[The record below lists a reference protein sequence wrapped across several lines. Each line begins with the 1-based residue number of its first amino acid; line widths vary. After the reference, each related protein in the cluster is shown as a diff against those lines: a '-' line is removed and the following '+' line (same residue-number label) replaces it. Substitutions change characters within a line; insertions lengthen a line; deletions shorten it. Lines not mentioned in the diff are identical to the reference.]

1 MKNPSLPQRPTV
13 LLLLQ
18 DRKNH
23 SRHKPQDMGY
33 SSSQPAR
40 SYAELQYCVCTCI
53 TILGNIVP
61 KNGTG
66 LRHKSVQ
73 KKHTWTLAYFD
84 TLVLKKFGTL
94 VLKKCHKKC
103 VVKVF

>member
-23 SRHKPQDMGY
+23 SCHKPQDMGY
-33 SSSQPAR
+33 SSLQPAR
-40 SYAELQYCVCTCI
+40 SYVELQYCVCTCI
-53 TILGNIVP
+53 IILGNTVP
-61 KNGTG
+61 KNGIG
-66 LRHKSVQ
+66 LRHRSVQ

-84 TLVLKKFGTL
+84 TLVLKKFETL
-94 VLKKCHKKC
+94 VLKKYHRKC
-103 VVKVF
+103 IVKVF